1 MNGSGSKSFGVRMP
15 LEMYLKMVEVC
26 SKNGVTQTDLVLY
39 ALNRVGLFSDDD
51 FKLGGGVLN
60 QENEWLHQIE
70 LRNDE
75 ISELKAQLSE
85 LNIQLGDVKHRKEQA
100 EIIAKKWYNLME
112 QCRKQGVD
120 INDLTEYYKERN
132 EEL

>member
-1 MNGSGSKSFGVRMP
+1 
-15 LEMYLKMVEVC
+15 
-26 SKNGVTQTDLVLY
+26 LY

-60 QENEWLHQIE
+60 QENEWLHQVE

-120 INDLTEYYKERN
+120 INDLTKYFKERN